1 MTERG
6 LEGSSNGRTRG
17 CDGATEHLDHP
28 AGGEAPPAHRGA
40 RRGRQQAQPA
50 SHHADTQNRSKY
62 TRFIHIHTHTH
73 PGPCPDL
80 WHQRCQDTRLHV
92 GSNQRRC
99 QSTASTRRRSA
110 HGSPPPPT
118 RQKGRACCPSSVI
131 SSSLPA
137 CHLRSLGPVSLAP
150 YPCQQPYG
158 YHYPPRIPTMS
169 SPRLL
174 PHSSLPPTQHSPH
187 QSLADSSKHTSAATG

>member
-1 MTERG
+1 MGGPGGVTGQPSTWLTQLVERPLRRTEG
-6 LEGSSNGRTRG
+6 PGVGVNKHS
-17 CDGATEHLDHP
+17 
-28 AGGEAPPAHRGA
+28 
-40 RRGRQQAQPA
+40 QPA
-50 SHHADTQNRSKY
+50 ATQTHGTGVRTLASF
-62 TRFIHIHTHTH
+62 THTHTH
-73 PGPCPDL
+73 TPRPCPDL

-99 QSTASTRRRSA
+99 QSTASTPRRSA
-110 HGSPPPPT
+110 HGSPPPPPT
-118 RQKGRACCPSSVI
+118 RQKGRVCCPSSVI

-158 YHYPPRIPTMS
+158 YHPPTPTMS

-174 PHSSLPPTQHSPH
+174 PHSPTPPT
-187 QSLADSSKHTSAATG
+187 LSSSEPR